1 MLIYDKANEKYC
13 ICNSQ
18 SVGQSFNFALL
29 RDSERK
35 FWRASG
41 LARNNDWYRITIHL
55 AEARLLTNCHKS
67 VNCFKGKLRRVQVA
81 VSLIGWTTRDL
92 YRFIPNAFNF
102 SVDSPVGKSASA
114 ETFKSLHCYP
124 GKGITLFLDGS
135 LVLFLGSERGFEQM
149 WEFRLC
155 KTINCFGCQV
165 KLGTRAFCCFTNE
178 PVFLLH

>member
-1 MLIYDKANEKYC
+1 MIKLMKNTAYAIRNQLDKVFISLCCVTAKGNFDALVVLREQWLISYNNTFGWSTFVDELSQ
-13 ICNSQ
+13 ICQ
-18 SVGQSFNFALL
+18 LFQGQV
-29 RDSERK
+29 E
-35 FWRASG
+35 ASSS
-41 LARNNDWYRITIHL
+41 R
-55 AEARLLTNCHKS
+55 S
-67 VNCFKGKLRRVQVA
+67 
-81 VSLIGWTTRDL
+81 SLIGWTTRDL